1 MLKVEE
7 ETEEENEEER
17 EKFLT
22 VLKQFHLDRG
32 TPMTRPPVLS
42 QKTLDLY
49 RLYQLVQEYGGME
62 KVCSKHNAV
71 ISCVYVQF
79 IIMVHFYN
87 VHLQSMRYNS
97 QTSESIISFDLYK
110 TDVSA

>member
-1 MLKVEE
+1 MSPLQQQQKQQQQQDVVEAPSPSTPKVEE
-7 ETEEENEEER
+7 VSEEQDDEER

-62 KVCSKHNAV
+62 KVS
-71 ISCVYVQF
+71 
-79 IIMVHFYN
+79 N
-87 VHLQSMRYNS
+87 V
-97 QTSESIISFDLYK
+97 
-110 TDVSA
+110 

>member
-1 MLKVEE
+1 MVEAPSPSTPKVEE
-7 ETEEENEEER
+7 TPEQDDEER

-62 KVCSKHNAV
+62 KVRHMF
-71 ISCVYVQF
+71 SCIEVLG
-79 IIMVHFYN
+79 ITANIN
-87 VHLQSMRYNS
+87 L
-97 QTSESIISFDLYK
+97 
-110 TDVSA
+110 

>member
-1 MLKVEE
+1 MVEAPSPSTPKVEE
-7 ETEEENEEER
+7 TSEQDDEER

-62 KVCSKHNAV
+62 KVRLAHV
-71 ISCVYVQF
+71 CVLKYW
-79 IIMVHFYN
+79 
-87 VHLQSMRYNS
+87 
-97 QTSESIISFDLYK
+97 ESLPTLIL
-110 TDVSA
+110 

>member
-1 MLKVEE
+1 MTFLLHQQKQRQQEEVAETPSPSSSPKVEDVSDQD
-7 ETEEENEEER
+7 EEER

-62 KVCSKHNAV
+62 KVS
-71 ISCVYVQF
+71 
-79 IIMVHFYN
+79 N
-87 VHLQSMRYNS
+87 VCKLSLVSSYSQLSM
-97 QTSESIISFDLYK
+97 LC
-110 TDVSA
+110 